1 VPYNLG
7 VAQSHHPLEIH
18 VTDAVERLVNL
29 AFYLAEAREPVSA
42 ERVRVD
48 VAGYAVDQDT
58 EAFLRMFE
66 RDKDA
71 LRDAG
76 LAIVS
81 DDGMTYR
88 LDRTATFAAS
98 LELTPQE
105 AAAVRAA
112 GGALLGDPSFPFAA
126 DLRLALAKIAST
138 IDTGTIA
145 SAARLA
151 DENPAQQGELVAAFS
166 DAAERRKSVTFA
178 YTNSRGA
185 SAPHTIEPYGLFLHD
200 GRWYVVGRD
209 AVKDEIRTYTVAR
222 MSDIAVNASRPK
234 SPDFERPAGFDVA
247 AFARLAF
254 QYGPAAEQFEAAVRF
269 DVSSAWRAEQL
280 ASGHGTVERTPDCG
294 ALWRIPARDRARL
307 LRFVIENG
315 PGLSLAEPPEAAARL
330 RRGMEE
336 VVRLHG

>member
-1 VPYNLG
+1 
-7 VAQSHHPLEIH
+7 

-42 ERVRVD
+42 ERIRVD
-48 VAGYAVDQDT
+48 VAGYPANQDT

-81 DDGMTYR
+81 DDGMAYR
-88 LDRTATFAAS
+88 LDRSATFAAS
-98 LELTPQE
+98 IDLSPEE

-138 IDTGTIA
+138 IDTGAIA

-151 DENPAQQGELVAAFS
+151 DENPARQGELVAAFA
-166 DAAERRKSVTFA
+166 DAAERRKSVVFA
-178 YTNSRGA
+178 YTNSRGT

-209 AVKDEIRTYTVAR
+209 VAKDEVRTYTVAR
-222 MSDIAVNASRPK
+222 MSDIEVNASRPK
-234 SPDFERPAGFDVA
+234 SPDFERPADFDVA
-247 AFARLAF
+247 RFTRLAF
-254 QYGPAAEQFEAAVRF
+254 QYGPTAEQFDATIRF
-269 DVSSAWRAEQL
+269 DASSAWRAGQL
-280 ASGHGTVERTPDCG
+280 AGGHGTIERTRDGG

-307 LRFVIENG
+307 LRFVLENG
-315 PGLSLAEPPEAAARL
+315 PGVTLAEPAEVAAQL
-330 RRGMEE
+330 RVGLKE
-336 VVRLHG
+336 VTRIHG